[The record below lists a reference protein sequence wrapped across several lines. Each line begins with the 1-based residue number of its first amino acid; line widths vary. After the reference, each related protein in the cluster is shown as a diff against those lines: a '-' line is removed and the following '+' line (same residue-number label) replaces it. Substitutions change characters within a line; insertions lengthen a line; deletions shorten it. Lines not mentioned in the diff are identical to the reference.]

1 MWRFDDPLI
10 GCFGYII
17 AFDGFRADPL
27 FIEEFDGRTEEV
39 MRPMIRVARPPRFYG
54 LPPIP
59 PY

>member
-1 MWRFDDPLI
+1 MWRFDHPLI

-39 MRPMIRVARPPRFYG
+39 MEDSPLAAIEAPTKT
-54 LPPIP
+54 IS
-59 PY
+59 